1 MLHKVLDTN
10 LCFCRS
16 FVSLIFWKAN
26 LILVV
31 GDNFVAT
38 WEVYCVVVAAA
49 AAAVVAAVVVAVVV
63 VSSSIMW
70 LRLMFSIMLRL
81 SRQANQRLSLLR

>member
-1 MLHKVLDTN
+1 M
-10 LCFCRS
+10 
-16 FVSLIFWKAN
+16 
-26 LILVV
+26 

-38 WEVYCVVVAAA
+38 WEVYCVVAA
-49 AAAVVAAVVVAVVV
+49 VAAVVFVVVVVV

>member
-1 MLHKVLDTN
+1 M
-10 LCFCRS
+10 
-16 FVSLIFWKAN
+16 
-26 LILVV
+26 

-38 WEVYCVVVAAA
+38 WEVYCVVVA
-49 AAAVVAAVVVAVVV
+49 VAAVVFVVV
-63 VSSSIMW
+63 VVTSSIMW

>member
-26 LILVV
+26 LISVV

-49 AAAVVAAVVVAVVV
+49 VVVVVVV